1 MLSTMNTIQC
11 PHCKKDVEISEALK
25 HQFNEQERERLE
37 LEYAK
42 KIETIKEETIN
53 SSTKKLTE
61 KFETQIKQVN
71 EDSREKDDRIKNLL
85 EQMTELTQ
93 ELRKSKKERD
103 EVQLEMQKQL
113 AVEEEKIR
121 MTERKKAED
130 EQRLKNMEKEKQL
143 QDALKTNDELRRKLE
158 QGSQQSQGEILELD
172 LELQLKEQFPTDE
185 ITPVPKGIEG
195 ADICQKVK
203 NKLGQTAGLILWE
216 TKRTK
221 AWSNTWTAKL
231 REEKRSMNASVA
243 ILVSEV
249 MPNNIE
255 NFGLYEN
262 VWVCS
267 SHYSIALVNVLRIGL
282 FEIAVAKSATANKDD
297 KLEALFTYLVSDGFR
312 NRFESQVESI
322 INLRSDLEAEQ
333 RSTIRLWK
341 RREIQIKRL
350 MGSVATMYGE
360 LQGVMGDALPTL
372 PSLDSG
378 LILAKGSGQE
388 NLLE

>member
-1 MLSTMNTIQC
+1 MDTIQC
-11 PHCKKDVEISEALK
+11 PHCKKNVEISEALK
-25 HQFNEQERERLE
+25 HQFSEKERERIE
-37 LEYAK
+37 AEFAK
-42 KIETIKEETIN
+42 KLETIKQEAITN
-53 SSTKKLTE
+53 SSRKLTE
-61 KFETQIKQVN
+61 QFETQIKQVN
-71 EDSREKDDRIKNLL
+71 EDSREKDDRIKHLL
-85 EQMTELTQ
+85 EQMTEVTK
-93 ELRKSKKERD
+93 ELRKSKQERD
-103 EVQLEMQKQL
+103 EVKLEMQKQL
-113 AVEEEKIR
+113 AAEEEKIR
-121 MTERKKAED
+121 TTERKKAED

-158 QGSQQSQGEILELD
+158 QGSQQTQGEVLELD
-172 LELQLKEQFPTDE
+172 LELQLKEQFPADE

-195 ADICQKVK
+195 ADICQKVR

-221 AWSNTWTAKL
+221 SWSNGWTAKL
-231 REEKRSMNASVA
+231 REDKRRMNASLA

-249 MPNNIE
+249 MPNNIV
-255 NFGLYEN
+255 NFGLHEN
-262 VWVCS
+262 IWVCS
-267 SHYSIALVNVLRIGL
+267 SEYSIALVNVLRIGL
-282 FEIAVAKSATANKDD
+282 FETAIARSSTANKDE

-322 INLRSDLEAEQ
+322 ITLRNDLEQEQ
-333 RSTIRLWK
+333 RSTLRLWK

-378 LILAKGSGQE
+378 LILAKENEQE
-388 NLLE
+388 SLLE

>member
-1 MLSTMNTIQC
+1 MLFTMNTIQC
-11 PHCKKDVEISEALK
+11 PHCKKTVEISEALT
-25 HQFNEQERERLE
+25 HQFNEQERQRIETE
-37 LEYAK
+37 FAK
-42 KIETIKEETIN
+42 KLEFVKSEAITN
-53 SSTKKLTE
+53 STKKLTSQ
-61 KFETQIKQVN
+61 FEEQMKQLK
-71 EDSREKDDRIKNLL
+71 EDALDKDDRIKKLI

-93 ELRKSKKERD
+93 QLRKSKQERD
-103 EVQLEMQKQL
+103 EAALEMQKKL
-113 AVEEEKIR
+113 VEEEEKIR
-121 MTERKKAED
+121 NTERKKAED
-130 EQRLKNMEKEKQL
+130 DQRLKNMEKEKQL

-172 LELQLKEQFPTDE
+172 LEIQLKDQFPLDD

-221 AWSNTWTAKL
+221 SWSNTWTIKL
-231 REEKRSMNASVA
+231 REEKRSMNASLA
-243 ILVSEV
+243 ILVSDV
-249 MPNNIE
+249 MPNSIE

-267 SHYSIALVNVLRIGL
+267 SHYAIALVNVLRIGL
-282 FEIAVAKSATANKDD
+282 FEIAVAKSATANKDE
-297 KLEALFTYLVSDGFR
+297 KLEALFSYLVSDGFR

-322 INLRSDLEAEQ
+322 ITLRNDLEAEQ
-333 RSTIRLWK
+333 RATLRLWK

-360 LQGVMGDALPTL
+360 LQGVMGEALPTL
-372 PSLDSG
+372 PSLDTG
-378 LILAKGSGQE
+378 LIAAQGSAQE

>member
-1 MLSTMNTIQC
+1 
-11 PHCKKDVEISEALK
+11 
-25 HQFNEQERERLE
+25 
-37 LEYAK
+37 
-42 KIETIKEETIN
+42 
-53 SSTKKLTE
+53 
-61 KFETQIKQVN
+61 
-71 EDSREKDDRIKNLL
+71 
-85 EQMTELTQ
+85 MTELTQ